1 MHSLNLSDKPHEE
14 CGVFAVYAPGRD
26 VARLSFFGLYALQ
39 HRGQESAGIVTS
51 DGSSAF
57 IHKDMGLVS
66 QVFKE
71 ENLSQLRGTHAIG
84 HTRYS
89 TTGSSHAKNAQPY
102 LIETLHGHLS
112 VAHNGNLTNAQK
124 LRQRILERGGG
135 LSSTSDSEVL
145 TYMLALPT
153 QLSPLEWNRVKR
165 EDGTSVSGAD
175 LDFWQSQ
182 LISFMLEAEG
192 AYTLG
197 VLTRNAVYGVR
208 DLQGLRPLCLGQLE
222 DGHYVLASES
232 CALNTIGA
240 ALIREIEPGE
250 IVRLDANGV
259 TILRLEH
266 RKQRALCSFEY
277 VYFSRPD
284 SILEG
289 NVVHDVRQRI
299 GRRLAQE
306 APVDADIVVAVP
318 DSATPH
324 GIGYAL
330 ESGLPYTEGLIKN
343 RYIGRTF
350 IQPDQS
356 LREVGMQL
364 KYNPLRANL
373 SGKRVVLIDDSI
385 VRGTTSGPLVK
396 LLRDAGAKEVHL
408 RVACPPIRHPCFMGV
423 DMATRAQLIA
433 HNKTL
438 EEIRQHINADSLAY
452 LTEEGLR
459 SAISNSDDPLE
470 DTGHCYA
477 CMTGKYPLK
486 IPAWLFSEN
495 RDKHLFESKSL
506 ESETVLQGQTA

>member
-1 MHSLNLSDKPHEE
+1 VNSIELSDKPHEE
-14 CGVFAVYAPGRD
+14 CGVFALYAPGRD

-51 DGSSAF
+51 DGQSAF
-57 IHKDMGLVS
+57 MHKDMGLVS

-71 ENLSQLRGTHAIG
+71 SDLVNLRGTHAIG

-89 TTGSSHAKNAQPY
+89 TTGSSHVKNAQPY
-102 LIETLHGHLS
+102 LIETLHGPLS
-112 VAHNGNLTNAQK
+112 VAHNGNLTNAHK
-124 LRQRILERGGG
+124 LRQRLLERGGG

-153 QLSPLEWNRVKR
+153 QLSPMEWNRVKR
-165 EDGTSVSGAD
+165 EDGSSINGD
-175 LDFWQSQ
+175 ELDFWQSQ
-182 LISFMLEAEG
+182 LVSFMLEAEG

-197 VLTRNAVYGVR
+197 VLTRGAVYGVR
-208 DLQGLRPLCLGQLE
+208 DPQGLRPLCLGQLE
-222 DGHYVLASES
+222 DGHFVLASES

-240 ALIREIEPGE
+240 VLLREIEPGE
-250 IVRLDANGV
+250 IVRIDANGV
-259 TILRLEH
+259 TSLRLEIN
-266 RKQRALCSFEY
+266 KQRALCSFEY
-277 VYFSRPD
+277 VYFARPD
-284 SILEG
+284 SVLEAR
-289 NVVHDVRQRI
+289 VIHDVRQRI

-306 APVDADIVVAVP
+306 APVDADVVVAVP

-373 SGKRVVLIDDSI
+373 EGKRVVLIDDSI

-438 EEIRQHINADSLAY
+438 EEIRVHIGADSLAY
-452 LTEEGLR
+452 LTQEGLR
-459 SAISNSDDPLE
+459 AAITDTDQPLE

-486 IPAWLFSEN
+486 IPSWLFEET
-495 RDKHLFESKSL
+495 RDKLLFEA
-506 ESETVLQGQTA
+506 VAR